1 MTTVLEQIWWLLIL
15 IVTAKIEILAAQGY
29 INGGGSSNLEVVL
42 WMVSEENHTND
53 VGSFS
58 DAEKLVVMAAEW
70 LEMMTEVD
78 HCGNYGDVSGAGTT
92 VVEA

>member
-1 MTTVLEQIWWLLIL
+1 
-15 IVTAKIEILAAQGY
+15 
-29 INGGGSSNLEVVL
+29 
-42 WMVSEENHTND
+42 MVSEENHTND